1 MNIHPK
7 PIPVHKLPPPMGT
20 NPAHLQ
26 RLIEKAAD
34 QCALA
39 DESAQVD
46 YLIYINK
53 CRQKIERISP

>member
-7 PIPVHKLPPPMGT
+7 PITPHKLSPPMGT

-26 RLIEKAAD
+26 RLINRAAE
-34 QCALA
+34 QYVLA

-46 YLIYINK
+46 YLIYIKK
-53 CRQKIERISP
+53 CRQKIERALP